1 MKWALS
7 HSLKKRLIAN
17 DLPILNIGNF
27 EVVKKD
33 LTKFLGIF
41 IDENLT

>member
-1 MKWALS
+1 MKWTLS

-27 EVVKKD
+27 EIVTKG

>member
-1 MKWALS
+1 MKWTLS
-7 HSLKKRLIAN
+7 HPLKKRLIAN

-27 EVVKKD
+27 EIVAKD

-41 IDENLT
+41 IDENVI